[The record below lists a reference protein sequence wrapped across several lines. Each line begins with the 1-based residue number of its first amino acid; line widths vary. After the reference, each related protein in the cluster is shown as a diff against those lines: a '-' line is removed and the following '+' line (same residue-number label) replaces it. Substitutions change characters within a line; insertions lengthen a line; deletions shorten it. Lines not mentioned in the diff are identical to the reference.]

1 MKMKILISA
10 LFLICSTG
18 LFSQTDQLAISIMD
32 KFSERALN
40 SPSVSMK
47 FQLSIEDSVED
58 TNIESEGEI
67 EIKGDKYKLTV
78 PDNIVWYDGEAIYTL
93 VPEVDELTITE
104 PNPDDE
110 AFLSSPSLLFT
121 MYREGYKLRLVGESP
136 EGSIIDLY
144 PEDVRADFSRI
155 RLYISKSYNLLTA
168 EYRRKDGITMTI
180 KVEDYD
186 LKKKFKDM
194 HFNFDSKKYSDVD
207 IIDMRF

>member
-1 MKMKILISA
+1 MKRKILISA
-10 LFLICSTG
+10 IILICSTG
-18 LFSQTDQLAISIMD
+18 LFSQTDHVAVSIMD

-40 SPSVSMK
+40 SPSVSMT
-47 FQLSIEDSVED
+47 FHLLIEDSVED
-58 TNIESEGEI
+58 TNMESEGEI
-67 EIKGDKYKLTV
+67 VIKGNKYKLTV
-78 PDNIVWYDGEAIYTL
+78 PENIIWFDGEAIYTL
-93 VPEVDELTITE
+93 VPEVEELTITE
-104 PNPDDE
+104 PNPEDE

-121 MYREGYKLRLVGESP
+121 LYREGYKVRLVGESP

-144 PEDVRADFSRI
+144 PEDVSADFSRI
-155 RLYISKSYNLLTA
+155 RLYISKSYDLLSA